1 MKTPLELMFLDAL
14 AKANASRRAAGL
26 PPTEAPVR
34 QLRDGTKAVG
44 PPTYLVKVYFRP
56 WHYADIITAMKKY
69 EAATGK
75 KISMNKIIETLI
87 EDHIENV
94 SVRPPKREARKPK
107 PTGKGS
113 SALAVISPIAPRRR
127 FGHVMIG
134 RQKRRAA
141 G

>member
-14 AKANASRRAAGL
+14 AKANARRKSVGL
-26 PPTEAPVR
+26 PPAEPTVR
-34 QLRDGTKAVG
+34 KLRDGTKAVG
-44 PPTYLVKVYFRP
+44 PDSYKITLYVRP
-56 WHYADIITAMKKY
+56 WHYADLIHFKNKHEIPY
-69 EAATGK
+69 GL
-75 KISMNKIIETLI
+75 NKIIEKLI
-87 EDHIENV
+87 EDHIENI
-94 SVRPPKREARKPK
+94 SVRPPKREAKKPR

-113 SALAVISPIAPRRR
+113 SDLAVISPIASRRR